1 MTRLI
6 ISGGKTKARGMTIAA
21 EKTRIIY
28 DGHLINFSSSNGYP
42 TIFVNGK
49 NVLLHRYVWEN
60 ERGKIPDGYEIHH
73 KDKNRLNY
81 SVDNLEL
88 VKIEDHHRKHAIE
101 NGLGKSNKGKTKKHV
116 SGFCAEI
123 HPVTAIKEN
132 EKIHFESMSSAAKA
146 LNVSH
151 GDIWRVLN
159 GKRKTAKGW
168 CFVDGQ

>member
-60 ERGKIPDGYEIHH
+60 ERGKILDGYEIHH

-88 VKIEDHHRKHAIE
+88 VKIEDHHRKH
-101 NGLGKSNKGKTKKHV
+101 GK
-116 SGFCAEI
+116 
-123 HPVTAIKEN
+123 
-132 EKIHFESMSSAAKA
+132 
-146 LNVSH
+146 
-151 GDIWRVLN
+151 
-159 GKRKTAKGW
+159 
-168 CFVDGQ
+168 